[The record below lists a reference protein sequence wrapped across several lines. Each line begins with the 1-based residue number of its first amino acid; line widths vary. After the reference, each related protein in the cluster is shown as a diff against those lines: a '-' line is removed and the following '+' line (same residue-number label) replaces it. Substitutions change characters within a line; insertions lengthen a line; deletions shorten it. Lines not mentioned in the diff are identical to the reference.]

1 MLSIHKNVTVYD
13 AMLIHGESATSVP
26 ITQNDYVCI
35 IRASHSSNPN
45 SSNPNHQPVI
55 CDLTEEVLN
64 DPLIHSYTIIHP
76 NPVECAV
83 IPMTPLLSVGHISSL
98 KYYVQYFLPR
108 AREQLLGVATTL
120 RDVLASVWRMVV

>member
-35 IRASHSSNPN
+35 IRASHSSPA
-45 SSNPNHQPVI
+45 I